1 MPKHVMR
8 PAAPQTREIIGRTEE
23 TQKIQVAIE
32 GTGTRV
38 LHIVGEGGI
47 GKTRQL
53 REVDKWYAAQVPRP
67 FEWLGL
73 IDLYHSDLHSPSV
86 IERQIVGRID
96 PDFETDREHS
106 PFKVYLNKR
115 ERFEDRRRQGLVKEE
130 ERLELTQAF
139 IDDYNNWAA
148 DHRAV
153 IAFDTLELIVYE
165 TDEVVQICEG
175 EAISAD
181 VKGWMTKVLPQL
193 QNTVILLASRP
204 HRQLEREL
212 EESFAAAQVPYQ
224 HLELVKLS
232 KEDTLAYLKDIVTH
246 RPQIQEKFQ
255 ETGISPTDIYE
266 KIWQYTNGVPILLS
280 LLIDLAA
287 FGDVAA
293 LYETRDMTSRS
304 VEDKVLE
311 LLAKEFRNITPPIWD
326 TLRCLAVARK
336 GLTPDLFQ
344 QMVAGDGW
352 SLDQCREELDRLR
365 GAAFVKSREGT
376 EALFLHDVIYTIL
389 DETDSGPLMEP
400 GRLLPVIIDYYDEQI
415 KACEAAIE
423 DLQDKLRK
431 IELRRRAGAPS
442 PVMDVQQHTLLDQLA
457 ERERERQR
465 LLVEKV
471 YYALWY
477 DAQDGFEL
485 YAKLYNQ
492 ALKAHKFGF
501 EARLHDELLRYLS
514 GTLYETSQ
522 QAQRQLPRGRFHR
535 HCALRWLKYHLARA
549 DRVGRERTVRV
560 ARRLLEMTELPLG
573 GAGAEEDLFYQAELR
588 LWGAEALLYQ
598 GAEDKAQKWLEQA
611 LALLERTEALR
622 SYVEWRR
629 NRLIGRVHN
638 DFGYL
643 FWQSARYSKAV
654 EEYRAAIPHFRQ
666 ADILDELAD
675 TLNNLAYVYS
685 VRGEMTRAKPL
696 IENARLLRERLGRNY
711 LLALSYNTTGEIHTA
726 ADEPEDALAWC
737 ERARQIFATV
747 EEPRGLGLSY
757 IALGRAHRKFG
768 DKGKRGQYPFEQTQ
782 REFEQAETYL
792 NKALAIFGGD
802 DPSVEEPYRL
812 WETLN
817 ELGSTYVDWGYLL
830 TWYNLQEQMN
840 EKYHLAVKYQE
851 EAIEKAKKAKFLL
864 PLLDSYDDLAQ
875 AYADWGKPE
884 QAEEYLEKIYREVP
898 QEYRLV
904 AGEGFP
910 EITDP
915 VDGYWRVLGKYH
927 LQRGIWAYREAE
939 QAQEPARKDSLLDE
953 TVRHFAL
960 AIAYFQKFSPAIA
973 QVVSTQHAMYRR
985 FTTLELERLDRL
997 RQKVEEVAQDYNVD
1011 LGYLLDTLDDTLG
1024 APLHL

>member
-1 MPKHVMR
+1 
-8 PAAPQTREIIGRTEE
+8 
-23 TQKIQVAIE
+23 
-32 GTGTRV
+32 
-38 LHIVGEGGI
+38 
-47 GKTRQL
+47 
-53 REVDKWYAAQVPRP
+53 
-67 FEWLGL
+67 
-73 IDLYHSDLHSPSV
+73 
-86 IERQIVGRID
+86 
-96 PDFETDREHS
+96 
-106 PFKVYLNKR
+106 
-115 ERFEDRRRQGLVKEE
+115 
-130 ERLELTQAF
+130 
-139 IDDYNNWAA
+139 
-148 DHRAV
+148 
-153 IAFDTLELIVYE
+153 
-165 TDEVVQICEG
+165 
-175 EAISAD
+175 
-181 VKGWMTKVLPQL
+181 
-193 QNTVILLASRP
+193 
-204 HRQLEREL
+204 
-212 EESFAAAQVPYQ
+212 
-224 HLELVKLS
+224 
-232 KEDTLAYLKDIVTH
+232 
-246 RPQIQEKFQ
+246 
-255 ETGISPTDIYE
+255 
-266 KIWQYTNGVPILLS
+266 
-280 LLIDLAA
+280 
-287 FGDVAA
+287 
-293 LYETRDMTSRS
+293 
-304 VEDKVLE
+304 
-311 LLAKEFRNITPPIWD
+311 
-326 TLRCLAVARK
+326 
-336 GLTPDLFQ
+336 
-344 QMVAGDGW
+344 
-352 SLDQCREELDRLR
+352 
-365 GAAFVKSREGT
+365 
-376 EALFLHDVIYTIL
+376 
-389 DETDSGPLMEP
+389 
-400 GRLLPVIIDYYDEQI
+400 
-415 KACEAAIE
+415 
-423 DLQDKLRK
+423 
-431 IELRRRAGAPS
+431 
-442 PVMDVQQHTLLDQLA
+442 
-457 ERERERQR
+457 
-465 LLVEKV
+465 
-471 YYALWY
+471 
-477 DAQDGFEL
+477 
-485 YAKLYNQ
+485 
-492 ALKAHKFGF
+492 
-501 EARLHDELLRYLS
+501 
-514 GTLYETSQ
+514 
-522 QAQRQLPRGRFHR
+522 
-535 HCALRWLKYHLARA
+535 
-549 DRVGRERTVRV
+549 
-560 ARRLLEMTELPLG
+560 
-573 GAGAEEDLFYQAELR
+573 
-588 LWGAEALLYQ
+588 
-598 GAEDKAQKWLEQA
+598 
-611 LALLERTEALR
+611 
-622 SYVEWRR
+622 
-629 NRLIGRVHN
+629 
-638 DFGYL
+638 
-643 FWQSARYSKAV
+643 
-654 EEYRAAIPHFRQ
+654 
-666 ADILDELAD
+666 
-675 TLNNLAYVYS
+675 

-726 ADEPEDALAWC
+726 ADELEDALAWC

-875 AYADWGKPE
+875 AYADWGKPK